1 MRQYESSVKCIP
13 HPQERV
19 YAKLE
24 DLNNIEGIKDKLP
37 QDKVQDLTYSRDE
50 ASVSV
55 PPIGNI
61 TLRVVEREEP
71 KCIKL
76 EVAHS
81 LAPLTIWIQ
90 IIPNGESASKM
101 RVVAKAEINFMLRS
115 MIEKPLKEG
124 LEKIAE
130 ALSLIE
136 Y

>member
-1 MRQYESSVKCIP
+1 MSQYESSVKCIP
-13 HPQERV
+13 YPQERV

-37 QDKVQDLTYSRDE
+37 QDKIKDLTFSRDE
-50 ASVSV
+50 ASVNV
-55 PPIGNI
+55 PPVGNV
-61 TLRVVEREEP
+61 TLRVIDREEP
-71 KCIKL
+71 KCIKMEIAGSPIPVL
-76 EVAHS
+76 V
-81 LAPLTIWIQ
+81 WIQ
-90 IIPNGESASKM
+90 IIPNGEEASKM

-130 ALSLIE
+130 ALSMIA

>member
-1 MRQYESSVKCIP
+1 MSQYESSVKCIP
-13 HPQERV
+13 YPQESV

-24 DLNNIEGIKDKLP
+24 DLNNIEGIKDRLP
-37 QDKVQDLTYSRDE
+37 QDKIKDLTYSRDE
-50 ASVSV
+50 ASVNV
-55 PPIGNI
+55 PPLGNV
-61 TLRVVEREEP
+61 TLRVIDREEP

-76 EVAHS
+76 EVAGS
-81 LAPLTIWIQ
+81 PIPVLIWIQ

-130 ALSLIE
+130 ALSLIA

>member
-1 MRQYESSVKCIP
+1 MSQYESSVKHIP
-13 HPQERV
+13 YPQARV

-24 DLNNIEGIKDKLP
+24 DLNNLESIKDRVP
-37 QDKVQDLTYSRDE
+37 QDKVKEFTYNRDE
-50 ASVSV
+50 VTVNV
-55 PPIGNI
+55 PPLGNVTI
-61 TLRVVEREEP
+61 RVVEREEP

-76 EVAHS
+76 EAVGS
-81 LAPLTIWIQ
+81 PIPLNMWIQ
-90 IIPNGESASKM
+90 IIPDGEEASKM

-130 ALSLIE
+130 ALSLIS

>member
-1 MRQYESSVKCIP
+1 MSQYESSVKCIP
-13 HPQERV
+13 YPQERV

-24 DLNNIEGIKDKLP
+24 DLNNIEGIKDRLP
-37 QDKVQDLTYSRDE
+37 QDKIKDLTYSRDE

-55 PPIGNI
+55 PPLGNV
-61 TLRVVEREEP
+61 TLRVIDREEP

-76 EVAHS
+76 EVAGS
-81 LAPLTIWIQ
+81 PIPVLIWIQ
-90 IIPNGESASKM
+90 IIPNGEEASKM

-115 MIEKPLKEG
+115 MVEKPLKEG

-130 ALSLIE
+130 ALSLIA

>member
-1 MRQYESSVKCIP
+1 MSQYESSVKCIP
-13 HPQERV
+13 YSQERV

-24 DLNNIEGIKDKLP
+24 DLNNIESIKERLP
-37 QDKVQDLTYSRDE
+37 QDKIKDLTYSRDE

-55 PPIGNI
+55 PPLGNV
-61 TLRVVEREEP
+61 TLRVIDREEP

-76 EVAHS
+76 EVAGS
-81 LAPLTIWIQ
+81 PIPVLIWIQ
-90 IIPNGESASKM
+90 IIPNGEEASKM

-115 MIEKPLKEG
+115 MVEKPLKEG

-130 ALSLIE
+130 ALSLIA

>member
-1 MRQYESSVKCIP
+1 MSQYESSVKCIP
-13 HPQERV
+13 YPQESV

-24 DLNNIEGIKDKLP
+24 DLNNIEGIKDRLP
-37 QDKVQDLTYSRDE
+37 QDKIKDLTYSRDE
-50 ASVSV
+50 ASVNV
-55 PPIGNI
+55 PPLGNV
-61 TLRVVEREEP
+61 TLRVVDREEP

-76 EVAHS
+76 EVAGS
-81 LAPLTIWIQ
+81 PIPVLIWIQ

-130 ALSLIE
+130 ALSLIA

>member
-1 MRQYESSVKCIP
+1 MSQYESSVKRIP
-13 HPQERV
+13 CPQEKV

-24 DLNNIEGIKDKLP
+24 DLSNLEKLKDKLP
-37 QDKVQDLTYSRDE
+37 EDKVKDFACNRDE
-50 ASVSV
+50 ATVNV
-55 PPIGNI
+55 PPMGNVTI
-61 TLRVVEREEP
+61 RVVKREEP

-76 EVAHS
+76 EAVGS
-81 LAPLTIWIQ
+81 PIPLNMWIQ
-90 IIPNGESASKM
+90 IIPDGEEASKM

-130 ALSLIE
+130 ALSLIS

>member
-1 MRQYESSVKCIP
+1 MSQYESSVKCIP
-13 HPQERV
+13 YPQERV

-24 DLNNIEGIKDKLP
+24 DLNNLEGIKDKLP
-37 QDKVQDLTYSRDE
+37 QDKIKDLTYSRDE
-50 ASVSV
+50 ATVNV
-55 PPIGNI
+55 PPLGNV
-61 TLRVVEREEP
+61 TLRVIDREAP

-76 EVAHS
+76 EVAGS
-81 LAPLTIWIQ
+81 PMPVLIWIQ
-90 IIPNGESASKM
+90 IIPDGENASKM

-130 ALSLIE
+130 GLSLIA